1 MSDIKNILQEDD
13 ALTDAHLMQYLQGTL
28 CEEDLHAI
36 EKKMADSDFMNDAV
50 EGLQNF
56 KSNKN
61 IEQYVE
67 QLNQQLQKQTSTKKK
82 RKEKRKLKQQDWI
95 ALTVVIVLLLCMLGY
110 MVVSQFQKNR
120 KVDTIQQTK

>member
-1 MSDIKNILQEDD
+1 MPDIKNILQEED
-13 ALTDAHLMQYLQGTL
+13 ALNEAQLMQYLQGTL
-28 CEEDLHAI
+28 SDEEFHAV
-36 EKKMADSDFMNDAV
+36 EKQMANSDFMNDAV

-67 QLNQQLQKQTSTKKK
+67 QLNQQLHKQTSAKKK

-110 MVVSQFQKNR
+110 IVVNQFQKNK
-120 KVDTIQQTK
+120 KVDAIQQSK